1 MPEVDSVG
9 EAFVLFEVDH
19 AGVQGGVVD
28 VKPVVHGGQ
37 GQGVWVSQMLPDSP
51 HSAPKVQLVG
61 GTPEHPSVPD
71 GQGIV
76 VTENRNI
83 KMRLCWTLGFFW
95 GSLQSIEPWRRS
107 VANSTALGR
116 V

>member
-1 MPEVDSVG
+1 M
-9 EAFVLFEVDH
+9 
-19 AGVQGGVVD
+19 
-28 VKPVVHGGQ
+28 KPVVHGGQ
-37 GQGVWVSQMLPDSP
+37 GQGVWVSQMLSDSP

-83 KMRLCWTLGFFW
+83 KMRLCGTLRFSGVP
-95 GSLQSIEPWRRS
+95 SL
-107 VANSTALGR
+107 
-116 V
+116 